1 MTAGSTVPVGVRE
14 RTLADRL
21 LAAVPIVGIA
31 LLVLTFYGVE
41 AWTRKTPW
49 LFSDEVEWT
58 QISRAIAST
67 GHAARRGE
75 PVFFKSFYA
84 YLIAPFWWIHSTH
97 AAYTA
102 IKLANVVI
110 MSLAAVPT
118 YLLARML
125 VSRRAATVA
134 AVLAVAIPGMSYA
147 TTIIPEPLAYTW
159 SALTAWL
166 AVRALA
172 TRRLGHAALAV
183 AASLIGIYA
192 RAELEVAVGALVL
205 AAAGLW
211 VTGPR
216 GRALRAGWSR
226 GDTVGAL
233 VLLLGAAFLFNR
245 VVLQRSYE
253 WHVATEYWKSRM
265 IDLGLSAGSALT
277 IGLGLIPVVAGFVA
291 LRLPDRRGEPAYR
304 AFAAYLAAAILCFGF
319 YTAGKA
325 AYVSTVFATLTEERN
340 LIYLSPLLLVATV
353 LVFES
358 RRVDWR
364 IVAGAAAFVLFIVV
378 TKPFQ
383 LSYPYFEAPGYSIL
397 AVLTRHLNWTIHDL
411 HWTLALALAAGVLLL
426 ALRELRAARAAGAVL
441 LLAWL
446 LTGEIGA
453 AAGDASES
461 RFFRSYLPPVWNQ
474 VDLITHG
481 QGVTFLGQQLKDAN
495 ALLLAEFW
503 NRSLHH
509 MASLDDTAPGPGPTI
524 GPGLVSTDGT
534 LSYYTGDPYVLA
546 GPGIVLQ
553 AKQVATYGGLV
564 LYRLHGPWK
573 LREASEGI
581 FSDGWAGATSSF
593 TYYQRGGPGVL
604 LVDLRRTPSSAPPGH
619 VVVHVGTVRLDRHN
633 NPRIGHLTAVRR
645 TTIDDGSEVRVRIPV
660 RSTPIRA
667 VVEISPT
674 FQPSTTDTRE
684 LGAQESFLFCPA
696 ARPAPC
702 A

>member
-1 MTAGSTVPVGVRE
+1 VTRE
-14 RTLADRL
+14 RTLVDRL
-21 LAAVPIVGIA
+21 LAAVPIAGIA
-31 LLVLTFYGVE
+31 LLVLTFYGIE

-49 LFSDEVEWT
+49 LFTDEVEWT

-97 AAYTA
+97 TAYTA
-102 IKLANVVI
+102 IKFANAVI

-118 YLLARML
+118 YFLARLL
-125 VSRRAATVA
+125 VSRRGALVA
-134 AVLAVAIPGMSYA
+134 AVLAIAIPGMSYA
-147 TTIIPEPLAYTW
+147 ATIIPEPLAYTW

-172 TRRLGHAALAV
+172 TRRLSHIVLAV
-183 AASLIGIYA
+183 AASIIGIYA
-192 RAELEVAVGALVL
+192 RAELEVAVVALVL
-205 AAAGLW
+205 AGAGLW
-211 VTGPR
+211 VTGPH
-216 GRALRAGWSR
+216 GRALRAKWSR

-233 VLLLGAAFLFNR
+233 VLLIGAVFLFNH
-245 VVLQRSYE
+245 VVLQRSYQ
-253 WHVATEYWKSRM
+253 WHQATEYWKSRM
-265 IDLGLSAGSALT
+265 VDLGLTAASALT

-291 LRLPDRRGEPAYR
+291 MRLPDRRGDPVYR
-304 AFAAYLAAAILCFGF
+304 AFAAYLAASILCFSL
-319 YTAGKA
+319 YTAAKA

-364 IVAGAAAFVLFIVV
+364 IVGAGAAFVLFIVI

-397 AVLTRHLNWTIHDL
+397 AVLTRHFSWTIQDL
-411 HWTLALALAAGVLLL
+411 HWTLALALATGVILL
-426 ALRELRAARAAGAVL
+426 AFREFRAVRAVGVVL

-453 AAGDASES
+453 SAGDASES

-474 VDLITHG
+474 VDLMTHG
-481 QGVTFLGQQLKDAN
+481 QGVTFLGQQIKDAN
-495 ALLLAEFW
+495 GLLLAEFW
-503 NRSLHH
+503 NRSIHH

-524 GPGLVSTDGT
+524 GPGLISTDGEM
-534 LSYYTGDPYVLA
+534 SYYTGDPYVLA

-553 AKQVATYGGLV
+553 AQQVGTYGGLV
-564 LYRLHGPWK
+564 LYHLHGTWK

-581 FSDGWAGATSSF
+581 FSDGWAGAQSSF
-593 TYYQRGGPGVL
+593 SYYQRGGPGVL

-619 VVVHVGTVRLDRHN
+619 VVIHVGTVRLDRHN

-645 TTIDDGSEVRVRIPV
+645 TVIDDGSEVKVRIPV
-660 RSTPIRA
+660 RSTPVRA
-667 VVEISPT
+667 VVTISPT

-684 LGAQESFLFCPA
+684 LGAQESFTFCPA
-696 ARPAPC
+696 SRPSPC